1 MKAGYPYTAKFF
13 DLKKT
18 CTPEAKIWFN
28 VVLTEVKALLDAAQ
42 LEMTTFER
50 KVAFE
55 AYAKNLI
62 EELYEEAAAQWLGVP
77 VDKFRVWA
85 TESNKDIQPKGGQS

>member
-1 MKAGYPYTAKFF
+1 MKADYPYTAKFY

-18 CTPEAKIWFN
+18 CAPEAKIWFN
-28 VVLTEVKALLDAAQ
+28 VVLTEVKALLDAAEPE
-42 LEMTTFER
+42 LTAYER

-55 AYAKNLI
+55 TYTKNLI

-77 VDKFRVWA
+77 VDKFRLWM
-85 TESNKDIQPKGGQS
+85 TETSKDKQTKGCQS